1 MKNLLSVSG
10 CVALAMVSGCAA
22 GSVSGEIDGKQ
33 VPSFSTAAF
42 GGVED
47 IGENNI
53 FALSGFSLF
62 VGDAC
67 TGGAKILEP
76 QADRREAEIESNL
89 DAFNSAIEDQADA
102 INEVIE
108 VGDWSA
114 SLLFIGPDID
124 DVRDE
129 TYDLEKLDPEN
140 DPDDPG
146 VAFAFCLQKDEAST
160 ETVNGK
166 AVLDDGADCFAVA
179 EGDLTFTM
187 NPDDTTL
194 RVFSED
200 EVEVQFD
207 DGDKAGDVV
216 VDISF
221 SGCSEIAS
229 AVEGVLTGEG

>member
-1 MKNLLSVSG
+1 MKKSYGMLVLVGLLT
-10 CVALAMVSGCAA
+10 GCAA

-47 IGENNI
+47 IGEKKL
-53 FALSGFSLF
+53 FALAGFSLF

-67 TGGAKILEP
+67 TGGAKVLEP
-76 QADRREAEIESNL
+76 QADSTEAQLEGNL
-89 DAFNSAIEDQADA
+89 DRFNSAIEDQADA
-102 INEVIE
+102 MNEVVN
-108 VGDWSA
+108 VGDWYA

-124 DVRDE
+124 DVREE
-129 TYDLEKLDPEN
+129 TYDLERLDPEN
-140 DPDDPG
+140 DPDDPA
-146 VAFAFCLQKDEAST
+146 VNFSFCLQKDKAST
-160 ETVNGK
+160 ETVNGR

-179 EGDLTFTM
+179 EGDLSFTM

-194 RVFSED
+194 RIFSED

-216 VDISF
+216 VDVSF
-221 SGCSEIAS
+221 SGCNEIAN
-229 AVEGVLTGEG
+229 AVEDVLTGNG